1 MSQSLKERFK
11 TIYEYQLTEREL
23 ETLCRVELSDRKT
36 EKGEY
41 VFHVRRE
48 EDMDDIRKNR
58 RLLQCLR
65 ETAEFLNDD
74 RTVIYRRG
82 KSAEKR
88 ITERTEATEGTSLSK
103 IYGRKGKSETDIQ
116 TATIEKGA
124 SHLTMRVSR
133 EQLMVNAAAVTCAIK
148 GAEKMKIPFSAI
160 ENSESNYTR
169 VRREAAKA
177 ETAETEVNIRTRH
190 RDGRQTTT
198 KTTLTIIR
206 SVEERTEKGRKYLIV
221 EPTVKTREIMK
232 GRGEMAG
239 LRKPLANLTDP
250 LLPKLTGKARS
261 LLLAV
266 MNASPEGITA
276 DPDKIKGILGETA
289 QYRDWSDY
297 KKRLIACPAKEI
309 EKKSKGKYRIAF
321 KATRVK
327 GLRYEALPVEISIWK
342 ADTRE
347 ETT

>member
-1 MSQSLKERFK
+1 MSQSLKDHYRNK
-11 TIYEYQLTEREL
+11 YEYYLTDSEL
-23 ETLCRVELSDRKT
+23 EELNRVELSDRKS

-48 EDMDDIRKNR
+48 EDMNDIRKNR
-58 RLLQCLR
+58 KLLECLR

-74 RTVIYRRG
+74 RTIIYRRG

-88 ITERTEATEGTSLSK
+88 IKERTEAKEGTSLSK
-103 IYGRKGKSETDIQ
+103 TYGKKEKSETDIQ
-116 TATIEKGA
+116 TATIENGA

-133 EQLMVNAAAVTCAIK
+133 EQLMVNAAAVECAIK
-148 GAEKMKIPFSAI
+148 GKKEIKLPFSET
-160 ENSESNYTR
+160 ENSESNYSR
-169 VRREAAKA
+169 ARREAAKA

-190 RDGRQTTT
+190 RDGRQTTI

-206 SVEERTEKGRKYLIV
+206 SVEERTEKGRKYLII
-221 EPTVKTREIMK
+221 EPTQTTREIMK

-261 LLLAV
+261 LLLAI
-266 MNASPEGITA
+266 MNASPKGITA
-276 DPDKIKGILGETA
+276 DPDRIKALLGETA

-297 KKRLIACPAKEI
+297 KKRLIVCPAKEI
-309 EKKSKGKYRIAF
+309 EKKSKGRYRIAF

-327 GLRYEALPVEISIWK
+327 GLRYEALPIEISIWR